1 MNRSITMAMDNTRSH
16 WLAGAAATVAT
27 VLMVGS
33 PLVLANLYAHDY
45 ANAGAKSQ
53 MEQRPLVHEVAKAN
67 ARQC

>member
-1 MNRSITMAMDNTRSH
+1 M
-16 WLAGAAATVAT
+16 AT